1 MPALT
6 RTIETDVCVVGA
18 GLVGLAHAHAARRR
32 GLNVIVLER
41 DVRAVGGS
49 VRHAGHLFF
58 SALPVGGAL
67 DTAELARERWL
78 ELLRRAG
85 AFVDEAGTVIVA
97 RNSDELAVM
106 EAAAA
111 EREERARMLTPDG
124 VTELAQI
131 PVRGLV
137 GGFHGMR
144 DLRVDPRAVTA
155 ALARLLAQDPSARI
169 EWGTQVTEVEPGLVH
184 AGQLRVRAQ
193 AIVVCPGTGQPP
205 VPVAIRPRGTEIVDA
220 GVQMLRVAA
229 PTGRRYRPALAT
241 GLSLLQHPAFSAQ
254 PGGEQLRARAE
265 LEHPELVE
273 RGIQVLVTQVPG
285 GDLIIGESRTFEKL
299 AVPFLTERGYRL
311 LLEQAQMLLGSRLE
325 VRQRWIGM
333 EARPSTGGPGED
345 LRVTAPLPGVRVVQ
359 CISPL
364 ALAVCHLKASEV
376 LSELLLE
383 DAAFGNADVHNIV
396 VTDQREATGLRA
408 HPDVFTLRRAS
419 TT

>member
-1 MPALT
+1 MCGRSAPDHITTATRPHLRPLITPRRAPLPALT

-49 VRHAGHLFF
+49 VRHAGHLCF

-137 GGFHGMR
+137 GGFHGM
-144 DLRVDPRAVTA
+144 
-155 ALARLLAQDPSARI
+155 
-169 EWGTQVTEVEPGLVH
+169 
-184 AGQLRVRAQ
+184 
-193 AIVVCPGTGQPP
+193 
-205 VPVAIRPRGTEIVDA
+205 
-220 GVQMLRVAA
+220 
-229 PTGRRYRPALAT
+229 
-241 GLSLLQHPAFSAQ
+241 
-254 PGGEQLRARAE
+254 
-265 LEHPELVE
+265 
-273 RGIQVLVTQVPG
+273 
-285 GDLIIGESRTFEKL
+285 
-299 AVPFLTERGYRL
+299 
-311 LLEQAQMLLGSRLE
+311 
-325 VRQRWIGM
+325 
-333 EARPSTGGPGED
+333 
-345 LRVTAPLPGVRVVQ
+345 
-359 CISPL
+359 
-364 ALAVCHLKASEV
+364 
-376 LSELLLE
+376 
-383 DAAFGNADVHNIV
+383 
-396 VTDQREATGLRA
+396 
-408 HPDVFTLRRAS
+408 
-419 TT
+419 